1 MKKNLEELF
10 AREYQA
16 PYSKSVEILVNTS
29 ANTFAI
35 PDLDFFRDHFIFG
48 IVIRKQNEGDTRR
61 SRSGYKLLNDTVL
74 VRSFI
79 TLSQNQTVII
89 DKIPAELLVHEPSGQ
104 AGSYAQILIEE
115 GFSTQNSNLFIAGG
129 VPVLDS
135 ETTRALEIT
144 FYYLPKTICSRVFS
158 ETF

>member
-10 AREYQA
+10 AREHQQ
-16 PYSKSVEILVNTS
+16 PYSKAVEIFVDTS
-29 ANTFAI
+29 AQSFAI

-48 IVIRKQNEGDTRR
+48 IVTRKQNDSDTRL
-61 SRSGYKLLNDTVL
+61 SRSGKKLLNDSVMA
-74 VRSFI
+74 RSFI

-89 DKIPAELLVHEPSGQ
+89 DKLPVELLVHEPSAQ

-129 VPVLDS
+129 VPVLDGES
-135 ETTRALEIT
+135 KRALELI
-144 FYYLPKTICSRVFS
+144 FYYLPKTLCSKVFS